1 MKTTSTQAQQRHDQ
15 IELLRNQLRP
25 LKAYEVM
32 KPTAQS
38 VNIIDG
44 TINGHGVKFIFYY
57 QPTKSDMAN
66 AHHATKLL
74 EINLRDGVKHRKAHL
89 AQLVENDITEYT
101 DILTIN
107 SKDLENPIDATIL
120 HNQESEESRERE

>member
-1 MKTTSTQAQQRHDQ
+1 MKTAPTQAQQRHDA

-44 TINGHGVKFIFYY
+44 TINGHGVKFTFFY

-89 AQLVENDITEYT
+89 AQLVENDVTEYT

-107 SKDLENPIDATIL
+107 SKDLENPIDQEIL
-120 HNQESEESRERE
+120 NNQESEGINERE

>member
-1 MKTTSTQAQQRHDQ
+1 MKPTQAQQRHDA

-44 TINGHGVKFIFYY
+44 TINGHGVKFVFYY
-57 QPTKSDMAN
+57 QPTKADMAN
-66 AHHATKLL
+66 AHHATKNL
-74 EINLRDGVKHRKAHL
+74 ENNLRDGVKHKKAHL
-89 AQLVENDITEYT
+89 FSLVENDITEYT

-107 SKDLENPIDATIL
+107 SKDLEQLEKETGAE
-120 HNQESEESRERE
+120 HERE

>member
-1 MKTTSTQAQQRHDQ
+1 MKITPTQAQQRHDA
-15 IELLRNQLRP
+15 IEVLRNQLRP
-25 LKAYEVM
+25 QKTYEVM

-44 TINGHGVKFIFYY
+44 TMNGHGVKFVFYY
-57 QPTKSDMAN
+57 QPSKADMAN

-107 SKDLENPIDATIL
+107 SKDLENPIDQEIL
-120 HNQESEESRERE
+120 NNQESEGTHERE

>member
-1 MKTTSTQAQQRHDQ
+1 MKTAPTQAQQRHDQ

-44 TINGHGVKFIFYY
+44 TINGHGVKFTFYY
-57 QPTKSDMAN
+57 QPSKADMAN
-66 AHHATKLL
+66 AHHATKNL
-74 EINLRDGVKHRKAHL
+74 ENNLRDGVKHKKAHL
-89 AQLVENDITEYT
+89 FNMVENDVTEYT

-107 SKDLENPIDATIL
+107 SKDIEQLKN
-120 HNQESEESRERE
+120 ESEATHERE

>member
-1 MKTTSTQAQQRHDQ
+1 MKPTQAQQRHDA

-44 TINGHGVKFIFYY
+44 TINGHGVKFTFFY
-57 QPTKSDMAN
+57 QPTKADMAN
-66 AHHATKLL
+66 AHHATKNL
-74 EINLRDGVKHRKAHL
+74 ENNLRDGVARRKAHL
-89 AQLVENDITEYT
+89 FNMVENDITEYT

-107 SKDLENPIDATIL
+107 SKDLENPIDNTIIN
-120 HNQESEESRERE
+120 NQESEVSNERE

>member
-1 MKTTSTQAQQRHDQ
+1 MKTAPTQAQQRHDQ

-44 TINGHGVKFIFYY
+44 TINGHGVKFVFYY
-57 QPTKSDMAN
+57 QPTKADMAN
-66 AHHATKLL
+66 AHHATKNL
-74 EINLRDGVKHRKAHL
+74 ENNLRDGVAKRKAHL
-89 AQLVENDITEYT
+89 FNLVDNFATINTEDLNDIKHETGEQ
-101 DILTIN
+101 
-107 SKDLENPIDATIL
+107 
-120 HNQESEESRERE
+120 HERE